1 MPDSVQTHI
10 TELLAGAARG
20 DDASE
25 ERLWQAV
32 YTELRAMAGKQ
43 MAAESPGRTLQPTAL
58 VHEAYL
64 RLTGGAPVKWENR
77 RHFFAAAAKAMRRI
91 RVDDARRR
99 TRRKRGGDRATMS
112 LPDNV
117 GADGPDPGEM
127 LDIDEA
133 LDRLEREFPR
143 EARVVMLRYFVG
155 MTGEETAE
163 ALGVSP
169 RRWIVI
175 GDTRGLGCTARWVTN
190 ERRPHARSC
199 PEGFRGRDRAR
210 SAGTQRLRGRGV
222 CGQRRTSRRGRFAA
236 RARRPRG

>member
-20 DDASE
+20 DDAAE

-32 YTELRAMAGKQ
+32 YAELRAMAGKQ

-99 TRRKRGGDRATMS
+99 TRRKRGGDGPTMS

-169 RRWIVI
+169 RTVDSDWRY
-175 GDTRGLGCTARWVTN
+175 
-190 ERRPHARSC
+190 
-199 PEGFRGRDRAR
+199 
-210 SAGTQRLRGRGV
+210 
-222 CGQRRTSRRGRFAA
+222 A
-236 RARRPRG
+236 RAWLHRALSDE